1 MKEREMRW
9 KKKRAKNKS
18 YLQIKMMMVM
28 SADQP
33 EPCGETK
40 KYRFQLIKE
49 FKQKYIEETSSLL
62 LPISLQL
69 RFFFQALI
77 Y

>member
-1 MKEREMRW
+1 
-9 KKKRAKNKS
+9 
-18 YLQIKMMMVM
+18 MMMVM

-69 RFFFQALI
+69 RFFFFQALI